1 LNAFNVDAAVK
12 IIQGGMEIVENM
24 AQDEVQLVESLVRM
38 HAGLVQPFE
47 QDLAIL
53 CADAE

>member
-1 LNAFNVDAAVK
+1 
-12 IIQGGMEIVENM
+12 MEIVENM

-47 QDLAIL
+47 QKLAGLLRSDLQVTL
-53 CADAE
+53 V